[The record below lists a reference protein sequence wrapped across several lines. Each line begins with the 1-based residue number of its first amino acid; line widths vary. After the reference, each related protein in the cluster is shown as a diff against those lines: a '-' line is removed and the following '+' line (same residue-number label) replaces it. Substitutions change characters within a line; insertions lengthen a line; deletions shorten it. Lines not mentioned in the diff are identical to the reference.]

1 LRGPLRREGWTGPG
15 RYLLLSGALF
25 LLVAPRLWTDAWLGD
40 FWVHLPAVKELAAR
54 PFHPLHPLFGTQQ
67 PYAFLSPYAWL
78 LGIAARLSR
87 LQPMQILIL
96 QGFVNLALLLAAL
109 YAFVATWLGRRTAAV
124 YALLF
129 LLLLWGRDP
138 WVFSSFFHLRSLV
151 FVFPYPSTFAA
162 AVALGSLAAAP
173 HALAAG
179 RKAWAALAVPVLA
192 ILWIVHPINAVFL
205 CAGLL
210 ACLLEERP
218 RLGRWAALALIVGAS
233 VALAFGWPLFPM
245 RQLWFAETDL
255 VHQGNDAMYADALP
269 RIAPALL
276 GLPWLIVRLR
286 RDPRDRLALL
296 ALLLAAFIAYGAAA
310 GAWSYGRLLSHLVL
324 VLQVA
329 LADACAALEERLDG
343 LRGGSVLRHLV
354 APSLAALLLAAS
366 WSRAVRPTLDEA
378 GRGDPRWL
386 SFLEKEV
393 GRDDV
398 VLTDLESCWYVPSF
412 SGKVV
417 AYGMRLPFVPDHD
430 QRRAAIAR
438 FFERGVAPAERLEII
453 DRYEVAYV
461 LLTKSELADW
471 PALLAE
477 LRLIGQVV
485 YSSAQH
491 ELLRVRPERGGATNG
506 GQVSNCSI
514 SCRSTRGGSG
524 RKPPRPA
531 GRSRLEVRGLAG
543 RFPVYLRLRT
553 SVPGSKEAR

>member
-1 LRGPLRREGWTGPG
+1 LTEAAGVPERTLRPQWWQGPG

-25 LLVAPRLWTDAWLGD
+25 LLVVPRLWTDAWLGD

-54 PFHPLHPLFGTQQ
+54 PLHPRHPLFGTEQ
-67 PYAFLSPYAWL
+67 PYAFLSPYAWV
-78 LGIAARLSR
+78 LGVAARLSQLR
-87 LQPMQILIL
+87 PMEILIL

-109 YAFVATWLGRRTAAV
+109 YAFVATWLGRRAAAV

-138 WVFSSFFHLRSLV
+138 WVFSSVFHLRSLV
-151 FVFPYPSTFAA
+151 FVFPYPSTLAA

-173 HALAAG
+173 RALASG
-179 RKAWAALAVPVLA
+179 GKAWAALAVPVLA

-210 ACLLEERP
+210 VCLLNARP
-218 RLGRWAALALIVGAS
+218 PLHRWAALALIVGTS
-233 VALAFGWPLFPM
+233 LVLAFCWPLFPM
-245 RQLWFAETDL
+245 RELWFAETDL
-255 VHQGNDAMYADALP
+255 VHQGNDAMYAGALP

-276 GLPWLIVRLR
+276 GLPWLLVRLK

-296 ALLLAAFIAYGAAA
+296 ALILAALVAYGAA

-324 VLQVA
+324 LLQVA
-329 LADACAALEERLDG
+329 LADACAVLEERLAA
-343 LRGGSVLRHLV
+343 LRGGRTRQELL

-366 WSRAVRPTLDEA
+366 WSSAVRPTLAEA

-386 SFLEKEV
+386 SFLESQV

-398 VLTDLESCWYVPSF
+398 VLTDLETCWYVPSF

-417 AYGMRLPFVPDHD
+417 AFGMRLPFAPDHD
-430 QRRAAIAR
+430 ERRAAVAR

-453 DRYEVAYV
+453 GRYEVAYV

-471 PALLAE
+471 RALLAE

-485 YSSAQH
+485 YSSPGH
-491 ELLRVRPERGGATNG
+491 ELLRLRPRLA
-506 GQVSNCSI
+506 
-514 SCRSTRGGSG
+514 RSVE
-524 RKPPRPA
+524 PRPT
-531 GRSRLEVRGLAG
+531 RSGTSC
-543 RFPVYLRLRT
+543 FKWNLRRRT
-553 SVPGSKEAR
+553 G